1 MALDIEKVEM
11 IVMEAEEK
19 LEKSADVFMSDL
31 TQVRAGRANP
41 HVLDKIRV
49 DYYGTPS
56 PINQVGNI
64 AVTDGQCLV
73 ITPWDKSLLKIIEK
87 AIQVSD
93 IGINPTNDGNVI
105 RLVFPTLTEERR
117 KEIVKQVKK
126 MAEDAKVAVRN
137 VRRDALDALKKMN
150 KAKEMTDDEYADFM
164 VWHRGLAVPAVRN
177 VHDENVLRGRE
188 LFTQIGCAECHRP
201 SWTTGADHIQDPNK
215 FFKRN
220 SDMPRYPYQTIW
232 PYTDFVQHKLCMEKD
247 IRTGWCRTTPLWGR
261 GLHKKITGDA
271 YEARLHDTRART
283 TVEAIMWHG
292 YSEESDAL
300 ESVKKFYNLTKKDRD
315 ALVAFINAI

>member
-11 IVMEAEEK
+11 IMMEAEEK
-19 LEKSADVFMSDL
+19 LEKSADVVMSDL

-41 HVLDKIRV
+41 HVLDKIKV

-150 KAKEMTDDEYADFM
+150 KAKEMTDDEYAD
-164 VWHRGLAVPAVRN
+164 
-177 VHDENVLRGRE
+177 
-188 LFTQIGCAECHRP
+188 
-201 SWTTGADHIQDPNK
+201 
-215 FFKRN
+215 
-220 SDMPRYPYQTIW
+220 
-232 PYTDFVQHKLCMEKD
+232 
-247 IRTGWCRTTPLWGR
+247 
-261 GLHKKITGDA
+261 
-271 YEARLHDTRART
+271 YEAKVEKKVAKAIETIEKAAAEKEKELL
-283 TVEAIMWHG
+283 TV
-292 YSEESDAL
+292 
-300 ESVKKFYNLTKKDRD
+300 
-315 ALVAFINAI
+315 

>member
-1 MALDIEKVEM
+1 M
-11 IVMEAEEK
+11 
-19 LEKSADVFMSDL
+19 
-31 TQVRAGRANP
+31 RAGRANP
-41 HVLDKIRV
+41 HVLDKIKV

-137 VRRDALDALKKMN
+137 VRRDTLDALKKMN
-150 KAKEMTDDEYADFM
+150 KAKEMTDDEYAD
-164 VWHRGLAVPAVRN
+164 
-177 VHDENVLRGRE
+177 
-188 LFTQIGCAECHRP
+188 
-201 SWTTGADHIQDPNK
+201 
-215 FFKRN
+215 
-220 SDMPRYPYQTIW
+220 
-232 PYTDFVQHKLCMEKD
+232 
-247 IRTGWCRTTPLWGR
+247 
-261 GLHKKITGDA
+261 
-271 YEARLHDTRART
+271 YEAKVEKKVAKAIETIEKAAAEKEKELL
-283 TVEAIMWHG
+283 TV
-292 YSEESDAL
+292 
-300 ESVKKFYNLTKKDRD
+300 
-315 ALVAFINAI
+315 